1 MFNNFH
7 LPHQFPFKGVKKE
20 AWFVFG
26 FYYAETRSK
35 CKFMGVRIFITG
47 AFIKLVV

>member
-20 AWFVFG
+20 ALFVFG
-26 FYYAETRSK
+26 FCYEEMRSK
-35 CKFMGVRIFITG
+35 CHFMGVRIFITG
-47 AFIKLVV
+47 AFIKLIV